1 MCMSLVYFFHLDN
14 ILKKNN
20 YKINRKTAVNKIHIY
35 WYKFTTKEITLK
47 KEIKIYQAGQGE

>member
-1 MCMSLVYFFHLDN
+1 MSLVYFFHLDN